1 MLQSKNLAHTEHVN
15 IIIVLQKDKDY
26 VNHLGLPQLHDPCPM
41 TVVIMACLIRKCDQ
55 MTNSGMTTLKFLS
68 NWVSEG

>member
-41 TVVIMACLIRKCDQ
+41 TVVIMACLIRKI
-55 MTNSGMTTLKFLS
+55 N
-68 NWVSEG
+68 VIR